1 MINVRAIANRA
12 TSGINPNLRIGYRAY
27 AGYTKDAA
35 YKPVPSY
42 ADSVEIVAQVQA
54 LSKKEIEHL
63 DNLNISNA
71 TRSVYAN
78 RQISCVDRVTQSG
91 GDLLDFEGA
100 AWLAVAVLEGWTT
113 AGWCKV
119 AVARQ

>member
-1 MINVRAIANRA
+1 MINVRTIANRA
-12 TSGINPNLRIGYRAY
+12 TSAVNPNLTAGYRAY
-27 AGYTKDAA
+27 AGYTKDAS
-35 YKPVPSY
+35 YKPIPNY
-42 ADSVEIVAQVQA
+42 AASVDIVVQVQA
-54 LSKKEIEHL
+54 LTKREIEHL

-100 AWLAVAVLEGWTT
+100 TWLAVAVLEGWTT
-113 AGWCKV
+113 TGWCKV